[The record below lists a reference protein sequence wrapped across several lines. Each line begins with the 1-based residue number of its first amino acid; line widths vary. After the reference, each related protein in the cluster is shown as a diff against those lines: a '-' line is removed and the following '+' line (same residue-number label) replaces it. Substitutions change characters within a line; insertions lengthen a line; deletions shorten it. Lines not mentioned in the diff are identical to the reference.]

1 MQSARLRRNE
11 DAPVIL
17 YEIVNMGPKRNGI
30 SMPACLLLL
39 EFSRFVSFAL
49 SIVEYSSGP
58 LHQPYLEKFVMAGLP
73 PFMLPFGVSAP
84 PGMSGKTEY
93 HYFTKDGG
101 PPNQGAPPSGPPSS
115 QAPMLPPPYSFLP
128 SSGGPPSSQPGPI
141 FIPPS
146 SGFPGAVCFPN
157 GGPPPTP
164 PSGPMW
170 FPPPPP
176 PPPQAGP
183 VGGGP
188 PGFDVGAAVGH
199 AAAQKPEPPVS
210 GNRVKDRLLVVKDSG
225 GTGYVAPKHNAT
237 FHLFT
242 YNILEKYPVNANN
255 QLYIPPNACEPF
267 RVMSA
272 ACSMP
277 IEELIEQLDCIKDAP
292 PGYPRY
298 AIGVAE
304 AFDCGNGWF
313 QIGTKIHLD
322 ETKASMTIKQLWG
335 ECAGEA
341 GETRPRYLVRLP

>member
-1 MQSARLRRNE
+1 
-11 DAPVIL
+11 
-17 YEIVNMGPKRNGI
+17 
-30 SMPACLLLL
+30 
-39 EFSRFVSFAL
+39 
-49 SIVEYSSGP
+49 
-58 LHQPYLEKFVMAGLP
+58 MAGLP
-73 PFMLPFGVSAP
+73 PWMPFGMSAP
-84 PGMSGKTEY
+84 PGLSGKTAY

-101 PPNQGAPPSGPPSS
+101 PPNKGAPPSGSSSS
-115 QAPMLPPPYSFLP
+115 QGQTMPPPYQFMPP
-128 SSGGPPSSQPGPI
+128 SCGPPSSQPGPI

-146 SGFPGAVCFPN
+146 SGFPGAVCCPN
-157 GGPPPTP
+157 GGPPQPPQP
-164 PSGPMW
+164 PSW

-176 PPPQAGP
+176 PTP
-183 VGGGP
+183 GGSG
-188 PGFDVGAAVGH
+188 GFNFGGAVAH

-225 GTGYVAPKHNAT
+225 GTGYVVPKHNAT

-242 YNILEKYPVNANN
+242 HNILEKYTVNHNN

-267 RVMSA
+267 RVMTA

-298 AIGVAE
+298 AIGIAE

-322 ETKASMTIKQLWG
+322 ETMASMTIKELWG
-335 ECAGEA
+335 ESIGEA
-341 GETRPRYLVRLP
+341 GESRPRYLVRLPGKQASS